1 MNINGNFYE
10 AVEKRRSIY
19 ALGKNVRLKDD
30 EIQGLVEHAILH
42 APTSFNSQT
51 GRVLVLFGASH
62 DKLWNITMDS
72 LRKIVPADSFSS
84 TEDKINSFKAAYG
97 TVVYFE
103 DQDTIKNLQE
113 KFDLYKDNFPVW
125 SEQGT
130 GILQYIIWTSLSI
143 EGIGASLQHYTELIE
158 EDFRKEFNIPA
169 SWKMKAQMPFGSIE
183 AHAGDKEFMDLKDRL
198 RVQR

>member
-1 MNINGNFYE
+1 MNMNKSFYN
-10 AVEKRRSIY
+10 AVEERRSIY
-19 ALGKNVRLKDD
+19 AIGKDVKLSEN
-30 EIQGLVEHAILH
+30 EIEKIIEHAVLH

-51 GRVLVLFGASH
+51 GRVLVLFGESN
-62 DKLWNITMDS
+62 DKLWNITMEA

-84 TEDKINSFKAAYG
+84 TEEKINSFKNGYG

-103 DQDTIKNLQE
+103 DQDTVKSLQE
-113 KFDLYKDNFPVW
+113 KFALYKDNFPVW

-143 EGIGASLQHYTELIE
+143 EGIGASLQHYNEVIE

-169 SWKMKAQMPFGSIE
+169 SWKMTGQMPFGSIE
-183 AHAGDKEFMDLKDRL
+183 APAGDKEFMDLKDRL

>member
-1 MNINGNFYE
+1 MNKGFYN
-10 AVEKRRSIY
+10 AVEERRSIY
-19 ALGKNVRLKDD
+19 AIGKDINLSEDKIV
-30 EIQGLVEHAILH
+30 GLIEHAVLH
-42 APTSFNSQT
+42 APTAFNSQT

-62 DKLWNITMDS
+62 DKLWNITMES
-72 LRKIVPADSFSS
+72 LRKVVPASSFSS
-84 TEDKINSFKAAYG
+84 TEDKINSFKAGYG

-103 DQDTIKNLQE
+103 DQDTIKNLQG

-158 EDFRKEFNIPA
+158 KDFRKEFNIPS
-169 SWKMKAQMPFGSIE
+169 SWKMTAQMPFGSIE
-183 AHAGDKEFMDLKDRL
+183 ASAGDKEFMDLKDRL
-198 RVQR
+198 RIEK